1 MTLGLKDLRL
11 ALTAADALNVPMP
24 AASLVHDHFLAG
36 VAQGEGDSDWSALA
50 RLSARNAGL

>member
-11 ALTAADALNVPMP
+11 ALAAADALAVPMP

>member
-11 ALTAADALNVPMP
+11 ALAAADALAAPMP